1 MTAMRHVVITG
12 VSRGLGRAMALRFAA
27 DGWSVSGCGTDAEAL
42 ESVSREL
49 GPDHH
54 VQVCE
59 VTDPPSVDAF
69 AHAVTGRFGPPD
81 LLLNNAA
88 TIHPNK
94 PLWEATPEEFA
105 RVVDVNLKGVHL
117 VIRAFVPGM
126 IRRGSGVVVNF
137 SSGWGRSTSPDVA
150 AYCATK
156 WGIEGLTSALAQE
169 LPRGLAAVALNPGET
184 VTLGNRTLTAVK
196 PPIFDNP
203 CTTGFYDGQAG
214 VLLSSDCFGALLQ
227 AVPQNA
233 ADLSDSDLRDGQITW
248 ATIDSPWIHKVD
260 TPRVAGELDAIR
272 RINPKLILSNH
283 LPPAPGHMLERFLG
297 SLAAAPGAYPFV
309 GPNQAALDQMLK
321 QMAAPQ

>member
-1 MTAMRHVVITG
+1 MTAMKHVVITG
-12 VSRGLGRAMALRFAA
+12 VSRGLGRAMALHFAA
-27 DGWSVSGCGTDAEAL
+27 DGWSVSGCGTDADAL

-69 AHAVTGRFGPPD
+69 AAAVIGRFGAPD

-105 RVVDVNLKGVHL
+105 RVIDVNLKGVHL

-126 IRRGSGVVVNF
+126 IQRGSGVVVNF
-137 SSGWGRSTSPDVA
+137 SSGWGRSTSPEVA

-169 LPRGLAAVALNPGET
+169 LPRGLAAVALNPGIIDTRMLRSCFGEDAGHYPT
-184 VTLGNRTLTAVK
+184 PEEWAKVAVPYLQSLGVRHS
-196 PPIFDNP
+196 
-203 CTTGFYDGQAG
+203 GQA
-214 VLLSSDCFGALLQ
+214 LT
-227 AVPQNA
+227 VP
-233 ADLSDSDLRDGQITW
+233 G
-248 ATIDSPWIHKVD
+248 
-260 TPRVAGELDAIR
+260 
-272 RINPKLILSNH
+272 
-283 LPPAPGHMLERFLG
+283 M
-297 SLAAAPGAYPFV
+297 
-309 GPNQAALDQMLK
+309 
-321 QMAAPQ
+321 